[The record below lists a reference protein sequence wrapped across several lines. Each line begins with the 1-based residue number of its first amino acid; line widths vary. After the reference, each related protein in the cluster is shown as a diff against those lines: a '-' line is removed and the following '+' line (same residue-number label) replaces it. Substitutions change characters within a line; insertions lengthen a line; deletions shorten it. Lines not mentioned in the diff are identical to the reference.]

1 MAYQGVILD
10 VDGTLVLSND
20 AHAQAWVEAFA
31 KFSYKVKFEQVRPL
45 IGMGGD
51 QIIPQFA
58 PGLSDQQGQG
68 KKIADTRKELIINKL
83 ATNLSPANGTRQLIS
98 KMLSVG
104 LRLIIASSATSEE
117 LSVLLKAAQVDDL
130 LSQDEAATSS
140 DAEASK
146 PAPDIVE
153 AALSRLSM
161 EPAEVVMLGD
171 TPYDIESANK
181 AGVDVIALR
190 CGGFDDSQLKDAIAI
205 YNDPADLLI
214 HYESSPLATKAMTKA

>member
-20 AHAQAWVEAFA
+20 AHAQAWVEAFSA
-31 KFSYKVKFEQVRPL
+31 FGYKVKFEQVRPL

-51 QIIPQFA
+51 QIIPKFA
-58 PGLSDQQGQG
+58 PGLSDQQGKG
-68 KKIADTRKELIINKL
+68 KEIAEKRKKLIINKF
-83 ATNLSPANGTRQLIS
+83 ATNLSPATGARQLIL

-104 LRLIIASSATSEE
+104 LRLIIASSATSQE

-130 LSQDEAATSS
+130 LSQDEATTSS

-146 PAPDIVE
+146 PDPDIVE
-153 AALSRLSM
+153 AALSKLNM
-161 EPAEVVMLGD
+161 EPSSVVMLGD
-171 TPYDIESANK
+171 TPYDVESANK
-181 AGVDVIALR
+181 AGVGVIAFR

-205 YNDPADLLI
+205 YDDPSDLLT
-214 HYESSPLATKAMTKA
+214 HYDSSPLATKVMKSI